1 MRGQGGVRPGVE
13 GNFVDLRRLV
23 RGRPASGDSPRRPYS
38 RRRVPSGARGTVR
51 RARFCLR
58 VTAGVR
64 RAAVQ
69 RRHRRL
75 GWRFEGWAPPMT
87 VGEGRSS
94 VAHLR
99 GRVPAAAAMC
109 SSVRPSSSFLLS
121 LASSSSEE
129 NSEKYVVL
137 PSCAFSSAILF
148 PRSPNAVPRGVDPS
162 TGGSQRFSVRA
173 HRFDRAAPRPS
184 PAQRFQ
190 SHRPLKNSHKA
201 HSTMKRSVPSPPRPH
216 KARFRIG

>member
-1 MRGQGGVRPGVE
+1 M
-13 GNFVDLRRLV
+13 DLRRLV
-23 RGRPASGDSPRRPYS
+23 RGRPASGDSPRRPYL

-69 RRHRRL
+69 RSHRRL
-75 GWRFEGWAPPMT
+75 GRRFEGWAPPMT

-99 GRVPAAAAMC
+99 GRVPAAAATC

-162 TGGSQRFSVRA
+162 TGGSQRFSVRESPFRPCSA
-173 HRFDRAAPRPS
+173 RVRAPHSVFSLTDRG
-184 PAQRFQ
+184 
-190 SHRPLKNSHKA
+190 KNSHKA
-201 HSTMKRSVPSPPRPH
+201 HSTMKRSVPSLPRPH